1 VTISCFP
8 PPQAQGFLQIWLI
21 FVIPPVTGLFGI
33 LAFFFLASGSSTS
46 IPLQLLQKEQ
56 IDYGADY
63 KAINPDKVDI
73 KQRTQFGWWVVLH
86 TFGKWN

>member
-1 VTISCFP
+1 MAHLCDSSCD
-8 PPQAQGFLQIWLI
+8 WLI
-21 FVIPPVTGLFGI
+21 WHFGF
-33 LAFFFLASGSSTS
+33 FFFLASGSSTS

>member
-1 VTISCFP
+1 MAHLCDSSCD
-8 PPQAQGFLQIWLI
+8 WLI
-21 FVIPPVTGLFGI
+21 WHFG
-33 LAFFFLASGSSTS
+33 FFFLASGSSTS